1 MINLS
6 VVVIT
11 LNEEKN
17 LARCL
22 AAAKVIADDILVVD
36 SGSTDATVAIA
47 ESFGARVLVEPFKGY
62 VTQKNFADAHALHDW
77 VLSID
82 ADEVL
87 SPELISSIQQIKNEP
102 QQVAYELKRL
112 TNYCGHWI
120 KHCGWYPDKKV
131 RLYQRS
137 KGAWIGDQIHESWE
151 LTTTPKN
158 YGKLQGDLLHYSY
171 HSFSDHLKQIEK
183 FTEIMSRRD
192 VANGKK
198 VSIFKTI
205 FAAKWKFIQSYFLK
219 LGFLDG
225 YAGFQVCL
233 LSSFATYMKYSK
245 IHQYHQFKKKGIEY

>member
-87 SPELISSIQQIKNEP
+87 SPELISS
-102 QQVAYELKRL
+102 
-112 TNYCGHWI
+112 
-120 KHCGWYPDKKV
+120 
-131 RLYQRS
+131 
-137 KGAWIGDQIHESWE
+137 
-151 LTTTPKN
+151 
-158 YGKLQGDLLHYSY
+158 
-171 HSFSDHLKQIEK
+171 
-183 FTEIMSRRD
+183 
-192 VANGKK
+192 
-198 VSIFKTI
+198 
-205 FAAKWKFIQSYFLK
+205 
-219 LGFLDG
+219 
-225 YAGFQVCL
+225 
-233 LSSFATYMKYSK
+233 
-245 IHQYHQFKKKGIEY
+245 